1 MFASIRTM
9 LLHLSRHD
17 VLLTHSFANGG
28 KKVRFL
34 VIMVL
39 LDAPVPREAVSNER
53 LVIRRGDPRSV
64 LVYSIKS
71 TDESVMAQNHM
82 GCFLRE
88 GISLKGGLKTLQQ
101 LIKGS
106 AHDLA
111 CTVLRSLQQS
121 QWSIC
126 M

>member
-17 VLLTHSFANGG
+17 VLLTHSFVNGG

-39 LDAPVPREAVSNER
+39 LDARVPREAVSNER
-53 LVIRRGDPRSV
+53 LVIRRGDPRSL

-71 TDESVMAQNHM
+71 TNESVMA
-82 GCFLRE
+82 
-88 GISLKGGLKTLQQ
+88 
-101 LIKGS
+101 
-106 AHDLA
+106 
-111 CTVLRSLQQS
+111 
-121 QWSIC
+121 
-126 M
+126 